1 MAKQTVAILGA
12 STNRDKFGNKSVRA
26 HLRQGYEVFPVNPKA
41 SEIEGLPC
49 FPSLDAIPG
58 PVDRVSVYLPPELG
72 LATIDAIASK
82 RPKEVWLNP
91 GAESEALIRAG
102 KERGLNMIVACSI
115 VDLGMSP
122 RELD

>member
-1 MAKQTVAILGA
+1 MSKPTVAILGA

-26 HLRQGYEVFPVNPKA
+26 HLRQGYDVFPVNPKA
-41 SEIEGLPC
+41 SKIEGLPC
-49 FPSLDAIPG
+49 FPSLDDIPG

-72 LATIDAIASK
+72 LATIDAIAAK